1 MNKRNFIFAGAVCAI
16 CSLHAL
22 GQIAPKSDA
31 PKNSEAKPATIPP
44 GSTNLVVV
52 IPLKGVVGPTLDG
65 DEWFNATDFKKSLE
79 KAEKQKAA
87 VVILE
92 IDSPGGRVDVEEQ
105 IIQAILDSSG
115 RGMRIVAWVNDAGS
129 AAALITLACKEIFV
143 KPSSRIG
150 AAVTIVSGSKGTS
163 SLKRLMQGDEE
174 LAAKY
179 ESFQSAI
186 HKAAAESTGRSPAI
200 AAAMRDMSKEL
211 WWSSGSGFSDHQL
224 EATDERIDGPKEVL
238 TLTAGIMEKTGIA
251 KQKNSLEEV
260 IQSLALPPGGQ
271 TKRFD
276 VDIQVSP
283 KKLRSFIKRLEKR
296 EKDIA
301 RAQAD
306 SNQSRVA
313 SLRKEYEKTLLEARA
328 LCEKP

>member
-283 KKLRSFIKRLEKR
+283 KKLRSFIKRLENR

>member
-22 GQIAPKSDA
+22 GQIAPKSYA
-31 PKNSEAKPATIPP
+31 PKNSEAKPATISP

-79 KAEKQKAA
+79 KAEKQKAT

-283 KKLRSFIKRLEKR
+283 KKLRSFIKRLENR